1 MVSAGVRLPGTSR
14 KQGKGGTTV
23 TEKELRKLNRAELLE
38 MLIAQSKRLS
48 RVEEELSA
56 AQKELERRKIAITT
70 SGSLAEAALKLNG
83 IFEAADQAA
92 AQYLDSLREQE
103 SNAERIIAEAEA
115 KAHEIINAAEVQ
127 RQAILAD
134 ADREA
139 KRRIEL
145 FDQQFKEFLN
155 CWSKSSAPWSPARP
169 MASIPIGCW
178 CADTGSNLRICAP
191 LGLYRMHLSSIG

>member
-1 MVSAGVRLPGTSR
+1 
-14 KQGKGGTTV
+14 
-23 TEKELRKLNRAELLE
+23 

-56 AQKELERRKIAITT
+56 AQKELERRKIAVTT

-103 SNAERIIAEAEA
+103 SNAEHIIAEAEA
-115 KAHEIINAAEVQ
+115 EAEAHEIINAAEVQ
-127 RQAILAD
+127 RQAILDNAS
-134 ADREA
+134 REA

-145 FDQQFKEFLN
+145 FDQQFKGFLN
-155 CWSKSSAPWSPARP
+155 
-169 MASIPIGCW
+169 
-178 CADTGSNLRICAP
+178 T
-191 LGLYRMHLSSIG
+191 HT

>member
-1 MVSAGVRLPGTSR
+1 MN
-14 KQGKGGTTV
+14 
-23 TEKELRKLNRAELLE
+23 E
-38 MLIAQSKRLS
+38 
-48 RVEEELSA
+48 
-56 AQKELERRKIAITT
+56 RKIAITT

-155 CWSKSSAPWSPARP
+155 
-169 MASIPIGCW
+169 
-178 CADTGSNLRICAP
+178 T
-191 LGLYRMHLSSIG
+191 HT

>member
-1 MVSAGVRLPGTSR
+1 M
-14 KQGKGGTTV
+14 
-23 TEKELRKLNRAELLE
+23 TEKELRKLSRAELLE
-38 MLIAQSKRLS
+38 MLIAQSKKLS

-70 SGSLAEAALKLNG
+70 SGSLAEAALKLYG
-83 IFEAADQAA
+83 IFEAA

-103 SNAERIIAEAEA
+103 SNAEHIIAEAEA

-145 FDQQFKEFLN
+145 FDQQFKGFLN
-155 CWSKSSAPWSPARP
+155 
-169 MASIPIGCW
+169 
-178 CADTGSNLRICAP
+178 T
-191 LGLYRMHLSSIG
+191 YT

>member
-1 MVSAGVRLPGTSR
+1 
-14 KQGKGGTTV
+14 
-23 TEKELRKLNRAELLE
+23 

-103 SNAERIIAEAEA
+103 SNAEHIIAEAEA

-145 FDQQFKEFLN
+145 FDQQ
-155 CWSKSSAPWSPARP
+155 
-169 MASIPIGCW
+169 
-178 CADTGSNLRICAP
+178 LRNFGTRTP
-191 LGLYRMHLSSIG
+191 D

>member
-1 MVSAGVRLPGTSR
+1 
-14 KQGKGGTTV
+14 
-23 TEKELRKLNRAELLE
+23 
-38 MLIAQSKRLS
+38 MLIAQGKRLS
-48 RVEEELSA
+48 LVEEELSA

-103 SNAERIIAEAEA
+103 GNAERIVAEAEA

-127 RQAILAD
+127 RQTILAD
-134 ADREA
+134 ADRKA

-145 FDQQFKEFLN
+145 FDQQFK
-155 CWSKSSAPWSPARP
+155 
-169 MASIPIGCW
+169 
-178 CADTGSNLRICAP
+178 
-191 LGLYRMHLSSIG
+191 

>member
-38 MLIAQSKRLS
+38 MLIAQSKKLN

-103 SNAERIIAEAEA
+103 SNAERI
-115 KAHEIINAAEVQ
+115 
-127 RQAILAD
+127 LAD

-155 CWSKSSAPWSPARP
+155 
-169 MASIPIGCW
+169 
-178 CADTGSNLRICAP
+178 T
-191 LGLYRMHLSSIG
+191 HT

>member
-1 MVSAGVRLPGTSR
+1 
-14 KQGKGGTTV
+14 
-23 TEKELRKLNRAELLE
+23 
-38 MLIAQSKRLS
+38 MLIAQSKKLS
-48 RVEEELSA
+48 RVEDELSA

-115 KAHEIINAAEVQ
+115 QAHEIINAAEVQ

-134 ADREA
+134 ADKEA

-155 CWSKSSAPWSPARP
+155 
-169 MASIPIGCW
+169 
-178 CADTGSNLRICAP
+178 T
-191 LGLYRMHLSSIG
+191 HT

>member
-1 MVSAGVRLPGTSR
+1 M
-14 KQGKGGTTV
+14 
-23 TEKELRKLNRAELLE
+23 TEKELRKLNRTELLE

-70 SGSLAEAALKLNG
+70 SGSLAETALKLNG
-83 IFEAADQAA
+83 IFEAADRAA

-103 SNAERIIAEAEA
+103 SNAKHIIAEAEAEA

-145 FDQQFKEFLN
+145 FEQQFKEFLN
-155 CWSKSSAPWSPARP
+155 
-169 MASIPIGCW
+169 
-178 CADTGSNLRICAP
+178 T
-191 LGLYRMHLSSIG
+191 HT

>member
-1 MVSAGVRLPGTSR
+1 MVSAGVRLPGASR

-38 MLIAQSKRLS
+38 MLIAQSKKLS
-48 RVEEELSA
+48 RVEDELSA

-103 SNAERIIAEAEA
+103 SNA
-115 KAHEIINAAEVQ
+115 AHYCRGRGQGSRDHQCRRGAAAGHSRRCGQ
-127 RQAILAD
+127 GSQAA
-134 ADREA
+134 
-139 KRRIEL
+139 
-145 FDQQFKEFLN
+145 
-155 CWSKSSAPWSPARP
+155 
-169 MASIPIGCW
+169 
-178 CADTGSNLRICAP
+178 
-191 LGLYRMHLSSIG
+191 H

>member
-1 MVSAGVRLPGTSR
+1 M
-14 KQGKGGTTV
+14 

-56 AQKELERRKIAITT
+56 AQKELERRKIAIAT

-92 AQYLDSLREQE
+92 AQYLDSLRERE
-103 SNAERIIAEAEA
+103 SNAVHIIVEAEA
-115 KAHEIINAAEVQ
+115 KAHAIINEAEVQ

-134 ADREA
+134 ADRKA

-145 FDQQFKEFLN
+145 FDQQFK
-155 CWSKSSAPWSPARP
+155 
-169 MASIPIGCW
+169 
-178 CADTGSNLRICAP
+178 
-191 LGLYRMHLSSIG
+191 

>member
-1 MVSAGVRLPGTSR
+1 MYTYLNKLLLGFACPGHR
-14 KQGKGGTTV
+14 GNREKGDDSDRER
-23 TEKELRKLNRAELLE
+23 TEKLNRAELLE
-38 MLIAQSKRLS
+38 MLIAQSKKLS

-103 SNAERIIAEAEA
+103 GNAAHIIAEAVA
-115 KAHEIINAAEVQ
+115 KAHEIINEAEVQ

-134 ADREA
+134 ADRKA

-145 FDQQFKEFLN
+145 FDQQFK
-155 CWSKSSAPWSPARP
+155 
-169 MASIPIGCW
+169 
-178 CADTGSNLRICAP
+178 
-191 LGLYRMHLSSIG
+191 

>member
-23 TEKELRKLNRAELLE
+23 TEKELRKLNRTELLE

-83 IFEAADQAA
+83 IFEAA

-103 SNAERIIAEAEA
+103 SNAEHIIAEAE
-115 KAHEIINAAEVQ
+115 AHEIINAAEVQ
-127 RQAILAD
+127 RQAILDNAS
-134 ADREA
+134 REA

-145 FDQQFKEFLN
+145 FDQQFKGFLN
-155 CWSKSSAPWSPARP
+155 
-169 MASIPIGCW
+169 
-178 CADTGSNLRICAP
+178 T
-191 LGLYRMHLSSIG
+191 HT

>member
-23 TEKELRKLNRAELLE
+23 TEKELRKLNRTELLE

-139 KRRIEL
+139 KWRIEL
-145 FDQQFKEFLN
+145 FDQQ
-155 CWSKSSAPWSPARP
+155 
-169 MASIPIGCW
+169 
-178 CADTGSNLRICAP
+178 LRNFGTRTP
-191 LGLYRMHLSSIG
+191 D

>member
-1 MVSAGVRLPGTSR
+1 M
-14 KQGKGGTTV
+14 
-23 TEKELRKLNRAELLE
+23 TEKELRKLNRTELLE
-38 MLIAQSKRLS
+38 MLIAQSKKLS

-103 SNAERIIAEAEA
+103 SNAEHIIAEAEA

-134 ADREA
+134 AGREA
-139 KRRIEL
+139 KRSMADGWALVSNEVEL
-145 FDQQFKEFLN
+145 HSAL
-155 CWSKSSAPWSPARP
+155 SSSEGN
-169 MASIPIGCW
+169 INIK
-178 CADTGSNLRICAP
+178 LAP
-191 LGLYRMHLSSIG
+191 LDFIAHFFQLTQKGIKVGGRLFHDDVNILVNLVSVGSALLIDCSCV

>member
-1 MVSAGVRLPGTSR
+1 
-14 KQGKGGTTV
+14 
-23 TEKELRKLNRAELLE
+23 

-56 AQKELERRKIAITT
+56 AQKELERRKIAIAT

-92 AQYLDSLREQE
+92 AQYLDSLRERE
-103 SNAERIIAEAEA
+103 SNAVHIIVEAEA
-115 KAHEIINAAEVQ
+115 KAHAIINEAEVQ

-134 ADREA
+134 ADRKA

-145 FDQQFKEFLN
+145 FDQQFK
-155 CWSKSSAPWSPARP
+155 
-169 MASIPIGCW
+169 
-178 CADTGSNLRICAP
+178 
-191 LGLYRMHLSSIG
+191 

>member
-1 MVSAGVRLPGTSR
+1 MVSAGVRLPGTSQ

-23 TEKELRKLNRAELLE
+23 TEKELRKLNRTELLE

-56 AQKELERRKIAITT
+56 AQKELERRNIAITT

-92 AQYLDSLREQE
+92 AQYLDTLREQE
-103 SNAERIIAEAEA
+103 SNAEHIIAEAEA

-127 RQAILAD
+127 RQAILAN
-134 ADREA
+134 ASREA

-145 FDQQFKEFLN
+145 FDQQFKGFLN
-155 CWSKSSAPWSPARP
+155 
-169 MASIPIGCW
+169 
-178 CADTGSNLRICAP
+178 T
-191 LGLYRMHLSSIG
+191 HT